1 MSFVDNLL
9 GRKGLMEVLM
19 IGIGGGSASGKSTL
33 AQILKEAFSDEVS
46 ILKLDYYYYD
56 KEHFEVPE
64 EKINFDHPNSFEIS
78 LLIEQLE
85 KLRQGKP
92 VERPVYSYK
101 TNERLDRTK
110 NVEPSRIIIVE
121 GILALYYQKL
131 CEQYDLKIYID
142 TDSDI
147 RLMRRITRDIKE
159 RDRTLESVKK
169 QYVSTVKP
177 MHEQFVEPSKSK
189 ADIIIPH
196 GGLNDIA
203 NDLLLEKIRGHL
215 LSASE
220 RNSKTKN

>member
-1 MSFVDNLL
+1 M
-9 GRKGLMEVLM
+9 KVLM

-56 KEHFEVPE
+56 KDHFEVPE
-64 EKINFDHPNSFEIS
+64 EQINFDHPNSFEIK
-78 LLIEQLE
+78 LLNKHLE
-85 KLRQGKP
+85 ALRQGNSI
-92 VERPVYSYK
+92 ERPVYSFK
-101 TNERLDRTK
+101 SNERLNRTK
-110 NVEPSRIIIVE
+110 TVQPSRIIIVE

-131 CEQYDLKIYID
+131 CQQYDLKIYID
-142 TDSDI
+142 TDADI
-147 RLMRRITRDIKE
+147 RLMRRITRDIQD
-159 RDRTLESVKK
+159 RDRTLESVKN
-169 QYVSTVKP
+169 QYISTVKP

-215 LSASE
+215 LSSRE
-220 RNSKTKN
+220 ENRTVKK